1 MENTTHLYGEKM
13 ISSLPRNNNVFM
25 GNIRKRIRSRFHMNR
40 PFRCLIVYLLVFLVG
55 FEAKSSPIVS
65 LAVASELSDDSQS
78 SSRENFQSKTVM
90 QRNQNSTSEGE
101 PMKINEIFIKAGKR
115 GLGGGIAGGIA
126 GVVQVLSLMWIR
138 TIINYQCRYGT
149 SFFQAMSILMNDG
162 GISRFYRGL
171 SFALVQAPLAR
182 FVSAAANDG
191 VELFF
196 ARLEKTKDWGPGRTT
211 VVAGLVVG
219 IWRMFLMPID
229 TCKTVLQVDSVEG
242 FRNLI
247 RRVKAGNIG
256 VLYQGMFAN
265 ALSSFVGHF
274 PWFFTYNKLS
284 KSKQLKSWIQSQLLR
299 NAAIG
304 LISSMISDV
313 TVNVFRVV
321 KTTKQ
326 AIGPKRNF
334 GYSET
339 VRMILAADGWKGLFG
354 RGLRTRIFANAL
366 QSIIFTV
373 IWRGLAEGWKKKSM
387 NEGEDSTESEHQE
400 SDTAAE

>member
-1 MENTTHLYGEKM
+1 MT
-13 ISSLPRNNNVFM
+13 SSLPRNNHVLVVNV
-25 GNIRKRIRSRFHMNR
+25 RKRIRNR
-40 PFRCLIVYLLVFLVG
+40 IQTNWPFRCLILYLLVCLVG
-55 FEAKSSPIVS
+55 FEDQSSQIIS
-65 LAVASELSDDSQS
+65 LASASELSDDSQS
-78 SSRENFQSKTVM
+78 SSHEKLQPKIVI
-90 QRNQNSTSEGE
+90 QQNQNSTSGGE
-101 PMKINEIFIKAGKR
+101 PMKINEILIKAGKR
-115 GLGGGIAGGIA
+115 GLGGGVAGAIA

-149 SFFQAMSILMNDG
+149 SLFQAMSILMNDG
-162 GISRFYRGL
+162 GIPRFYRGL

-196 ARLEKTKDWGPGRTT
+196 ARLEGTKDWGPGRTT
-211 VVAGLVVG
+211 VIAGFVVG
-219 IWRMFLMPID
+219 IWRMLLMPID

-242 FRNLI
+242 FRNLV
-247 RRVKAGNIG
+247 RRVKAGNVS

-274 PWFFTYNKLS
+274 PWFFTYNRLS
-284 KSKQLKSWIQSQLLR
+284 KSKSLRSWIQSQLLR

-304 LISSMISDV
+304 LVSSITTDV
-313 TVNVFRVV
+313 TVNVFRVI

-326 AIGPKRNF
+326 AMGPKHNF
-334 GYSET
+334 GYLET

-366 QSIIFTV
+366 QSIVFTV
-373 IWRGLAEGWKKKSM
+373 IWRSLAEGWKNKSM
-387 NEGEDSTESEHQE
+387 DGSEDTTESQPKN
-400 SDTAAE
+400 SDVDADTNTVVKQL

>member
-1 MENTTHLYGEKM
+1 
-13 ISSLPRNNNVFM
+13 
-25 GNIRKRIRSRFHMNR
+25 
-40 PFRCLIVYLLVFLVG
+40 
-55 FEAKSSPIVS
+55 
-65 LAVASELSDDSQS
+65 
-78 SSRENFQSKTVM
+78 
-90 QRNQNSTSEGE
+90 
-101 PMKINEIFIKAGKR
+101 MKINEILIKAGKR
-115 GLGGGIAGGIA
+115 GLGGGVAGAIA

-149 SFFQAMSILMNDG
+149 SLFQAMSILMNDG
-162 GISRFYRGL
+162 GIPRFYRGL

-196 ARLEKTKDWGPGRTT
+196 ARLEGTKDWGPGRTT
-211 VVAGLVVG
+211 VIAGFVVG
-219 IWRMFLMPID
+219 IWRMLLMPID

-242 FRNLI
+242 FRNLV
-247 RRVKAGNIG
+247 RRVKAGNVS

-274 PWFFTYNKLS
+274 PWFFTYNRLS
-284 KSKQLKSWIQSQLLR
+284 KSKSLRSWIQSQLLR

-304 LISSMISDV
+304 LVSSITTDV
-313 TVNVFRVV
+313 TVNVFRVI

-326 AIGPKRNF
+326 AMGPKHNF
-334 GYSET
+334 GYLET

-366 QSIIFTV
+366 QSIVFTV
-373 IWRGLAEGWKKKSM
+373 IWRSLAEGWKNKSM
-387 NEGEDSTESEHQE
+387 DGSEDTTESQPKN
-400 SDTAAE
+400 SDVDADTNTVVKQL